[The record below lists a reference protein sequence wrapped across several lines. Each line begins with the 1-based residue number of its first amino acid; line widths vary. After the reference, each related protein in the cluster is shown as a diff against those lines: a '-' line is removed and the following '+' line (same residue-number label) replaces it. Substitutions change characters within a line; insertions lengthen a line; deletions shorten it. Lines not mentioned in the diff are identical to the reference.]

1 MPGKGCADRIGGNI
15 RVERRLKLKEK
26 GVLAGSFFFFRKLL
40 REATDGRSYDIT
52 PFSTALASRVDAGAQ
67 APIPFLWGD
76 FVMTIDEFSG
86 LLGRVIAYAI
96 GIPLVLASLLVAYWL
111 VVTILRLVG
120 VIELPDPIDWLPTEW
135 TQHLPL
141 PT

>member
-1 MPGKGCADRIGGNI
+1 MW
-15 RVERRLKLKEK
+15 
-26 GVLAGSFFFFRKLL
+26 
-40 REATDGRSYDIT
+40 EAPNDTT
-52 PFSTALASRVDAGAQ
+52 FSTALASRADAGAQ

-96 GIPLVLASLLVAYWL
+96 GIPVVLASLLVAYWL

-120 VIELPDPIDWLPTEW
+120 GIELPDPIDWLPTEW

>member
-1 MPGKGCADRIGGNI
+1 MMRGCYARGLGG
-15 RVERRLKLKEK
+15 
-26 GVLAGSFFFFRKLL
+26 SH
-40 REATDGRSYDIT
+40 DIT
-52 PFSTALASRVDAGAQ
+52 PLPTALASRADAGAQ

-76 FVMTIDEFSG
+76 FVMTIDGFG
-86 LLGRVIAYAI
+86 DLLGKVIAYAI

-111 VVTILRLVG
+111 VVTILRLAG